1 MNYLKDLRTF
11 KSGAVLGKS
20 DLQKF
25 IGVEKNLPSSLQKH
39 LDNLAWAPQIYNFI
53 SKVYRRPCFSFFLKK
68 KSYIVKHIWLP
79 CGISICQ
86 KSTVNANIVSKLS
99 AFHDYFPHL
108 WFLECT
114 WATDCS
120 HVTPPQTSSWIY
132 LFNGY
137 SCVALV
143 HARFWKCIAKE
154 DKCNAIRMFMVR
166 DSLALA
172 YSGQK
177 SLGPLHTC

>member
-120 HVTPPQTSSWIY
+120 HVTPPKPLHGSIY
-132 LFNGY
+132 LTDIPVSRWCMLDSGN
-137 SCVALV
+137 ALRKKTNV
-143 HARFWKCIAKE
+143 MPSECLWW
-154 DKCNAIRMFMVR
+154 
-166 DSLALA
+166 
-172 YSGQK
+172 GT
-177 SLGPLHTC
+177 P